1 MRIFVLSTF
10 TAVTAMTGSMLV
22 QAPASAQ
29 AQAACAP
36 AALLKGEQ
44 KHTSVPC
51 TPAVP
56 KADPGQSAPCGPV
69 AYSTAEQNYA
79 GLPCT
84 SPTPKTEAGNASPC
98 GPVAYSTADQ
108 TYVSRPCTP

>member
-10 TAVTAMTGSMLV
+10 AAVTAMTASMLM

-29 AQAACAP
+29 TEATCAA

-44 KHTSVPC
+44 KRANMPC

-56 KADPGQSAPCGPV
+56 KADSGQAAPCDPV
-69 AYSTAEQNYA
+69 AYSTAEQKHI

-84 SPTPKTEAGNASPC
+84 SPTPKAEGGNTAPC
-98 GPVAYSTADQ
+98 GPVSYSTAEQ
-108 TYVSRPCTP
+108 NYVSRPCTP